1 MSLTQI
7 RGEQGLCYED
17 TTCLAKGFGDE
28 LWIGTSRGAIR
39 HTAGQFHYFAGQRW
53 LPDDQVNAIAS
64 SDHTIYIATDRGL
77 GILRDDT
84 LFGLGGTRGRSQPG

>member
-1 MSLTQI
+1 MSLTRI

-17 TTCLAKGFGDE
+17 TTCLAKGFGDD

-64 SDHTIYIATDRGL
+64 GEQLAARGL
-77 GILRDDT
+77 AVMKFAQANPADYNHARKT
-84 LFGLGGTRGRSQPG
+84 GTIR